1 MEIYAYAVLILYG
14 GDDKE
19 SAYEGQTRACRGILA
34 IEVRKL
40 SKVVDLT
47 HCRGVSD
54 ANFAYRQTVDRDR
67 IGLVLV
73 SECPLAPA
81 ETYSSCERPAAQP

>member
-1 MEIYAYAVLILYG
+1 
-14 GDDKE
+14 
-19 SAYEGQTRACRGILA
+19 
-34 IEVRKL
+34 
-40 SKVVDLT
+40 VVDLT

-73 SECPLAPA
+73 SECSP
-81 ETYSSCERPAAQP
+81 RPS